1 VEDDVVAP
9 DGWPVHDVRTDR
21 TRLRC
26 AGGREIG
33 RQMEQEEVSRIIT
46 DYIVRD
52 FLFGDESRMPRED
65 ESLLEHGIIDST
77 GILEL
82 IEFLESEFGIAVTE
96 AETLP
101 KNLGSAANLTRFVM
115 AKRTA
120 G

>member
-1 VEDDVVAP
+1 MS
-9 DGWPVHDVRTDR
+9 DGLDGQGD
-21 TRLRC
+21 
-26 AGGREIG
+26 REID

-52 FLFGDESRMPRED
+52 FLFGDESRMPDQD

-82 IEFLESEFGIAVTE
+82 IEFIEGQFGITVTE

-101 KNLGSAANLTRFVM
+101 KNLGSTSRLTRFIM
-115 AKRTA
+115 AKRA
-120 G
+120 A